1 MKYMKY
7 FESALKNMQD
17 GDDFDISVHCD
28 VQIFEWLLL
37 YIEFEE
43 KKHNPKFEFY
53 EIASENKKKSS
64 EKKPEI
70 SVQDVI

>member
-7 FESALKNMQD
+7 FESALKSMSD

-28 VQIFEWLLL
+28 IKIFEWLLL

-43 KKHNPKFEFY
+43 KKTNP
-53 EIASENKKKSS
+53 
-64 EKKPEI
+64 
-70 SVQDVI
+70 

>member
-1 MKYMKY
+1 MKY
-7 FESALKNMQD
+7 FESALKNMTD

-43 KKHNPKFEFY
+43 RKVYPKIEFY
-53 EIASENKKKSS
+53 EIVSENKK
-64 EKKPEI
+64 EKPKHKPEMQ
-70 SVQDVI
+70 V